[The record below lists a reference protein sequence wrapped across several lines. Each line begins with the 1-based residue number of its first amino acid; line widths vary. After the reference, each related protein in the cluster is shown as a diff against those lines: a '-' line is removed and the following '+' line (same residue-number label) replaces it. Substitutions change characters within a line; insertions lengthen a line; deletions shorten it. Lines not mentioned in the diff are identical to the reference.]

1 MKASKKRGFTIIELV
16 IVIAVIAILAAVL
29 IPTFANI
36 IQKANVANDVA
47 LARNMNTILIADEAT
62 NGRSTDMY
70 DVLIALEQGGFKLE
84 NLNPRADGNVFA
96 WDKANNQIVYLD
108 KKNPDKPIFQAKEI
122 GNNKGDLYITTRK
135 AEVFADY
142 PGYSYYFAS
151 DIDGNITL
159 DEGSCLDT
167 GEFALNGNVSVVTKN
182 DVEIHGTINGTI
194 TVDSTSG
201 KITNYSVV
209 GKKVVIKN
217 TAATSYHE
225 RGHVAAME
233 IQNSLTGKVVLE
245 NDAYVDKLTNN
256 KTSGKGTV
264 ENKGYVKAVDG
275 SDTETV
281 KPTTGTGY
289 VLEIGTYD
297 QLVNFRNK
305 VNAGAS
311 YSGMTVK
318 LTADIDISE
327 RAWTPIGAVY
337 RRDINAKSSVFQ
349 GTFDGQGH
357 KITGLTNTGF
367 KISSVFSG
375 GNDTTPEG
383 YKEYVFGLFGSVY
396 NATIKD
402 IVMANV
408 NIDLACDEKE
418 KVVGDS
424 VGAIVGFAAGN
435 KETGVTIENCEV
447 LSGSIVG
454 YDAVAGIVGRSYSGK
469 ITIENCKNAA
479 TVSAIRRACGIL
491 GYTNTSY
498 IKDGGS
504 AAIKKCTNSG
514 NVKQTC
520 TPDTDPAGKEN
531 LSYYQ
536 VAGLAI
542 CGGKDAVEITITGSV
557 NNGTITLTANGK
569 QDKTVLYSEKK

>member
-122 GNNKGDLYITTRK
+122 GANKGDLYITTRK

-151 DIDGNITL
+151 DISGNITL

-167 GEFALNGNVSVVTKN
+167 GEFALNGNVSVKTNK

-194 TVDSTSG
+194 TVDSTNG

-209 GKKVVIKN
+209 KNVVIVN

-245 NDAYVDKLTNN
+245 NDAYVEKLTNN
-256 KTSGKGTV
+256 KTSGTV
-264 ENKGYVKAVDG
+264 ENNGFVKEVAGTDTSVPATG
-275 SDTETV
+275 SE
-281 KPTTGTGY
+281 Y

-327 RAWTPIGAVY
+327 RAWTPIGAAH
-337 RRDINAKSSVFQ
+337 RDKIEAQTNVFQ

-367 KISSVFSG
+367 KISSVFKGS
-375 GNDTTPEG
+375 NSTTPEG
-383 YKEYVFGLFGSVY
+383 YSEYVFGLFGSVY
-396 NATIKD
+396 NATIKN

-408 NIDLACDEKE
+408 NIDLGCDEKE

-424 VGAIVGFAAGN
+424 VGAIVGYAAGTN
-435 KETGVTIENCEV
+435 VTIDSCKV

-454 YDAVAGIVGRSYSGK
+454 YDAVAGIIGRTYSANT
-469 ITIENCKNAA
+469 TISNCENAA
-479 TVSAIRRACGIL
+479 TVTAIRRASGIL
-491 GYTNTSY
+491 GFTSGGKGTRVTAITNC
-498 IKDGGS
+498 K
-504 AAIKKCTNSG
+504 NSG
-514 NVKQTC
+514 NVKQTG
-520 TPDTDPAGKEN
+520 TPDTDPAGKGGII
-531 LSYYQ
+531 YYI

-542 CGGKDAVEITITGSV
+542 YQKGNSPEIDITGSS
-557 NNGTITLTANGK
+557 NTGTVTLTVPAGEGK
-569 QDKTVLYSEKK
+569 NKSDTVWYY

>member
-122 GNNKGDLYITTRK
+122 GANKGDLYITTRK
-135 AEVFADY
+135 AEVFADH

-151 DIDGNITL
+151 DISGDITL

-167 GEFALNGNVSVVTKN
+167 GEFALNGNVIVNTKK

-194 TVDSTSG
+194 TVDSESG

-209 GKKVVIKN
+209 KNVVIKN

-245 NDAYVDKLTNN
+245 NDAYVEKLTNN
-256 KTSGKGTV
+256 KTNGTV
-264 ENKGYVKAVDG
+264 ENNGFVKEVAGTDTSVPATG
-275 SDTETV
+275 SE
-281 KPTTGTGY
+281 Y

-504 AAIKKCTNSG
+504 AAIKNCTNSG

-542 CGGKDAVEITITGSV
+542 CGGKDSVEITITGSV

-569 QDKTVLYSEKK
+569 QNATVLYSEKK

>member
-16 IVIAVIAILAAVL
+16 IVIADIAILAAVL

-96 WDKANNQIVYLD
+96 WDKANNQIVYLE
-108 KKNPDKPIFQAKEI
+108 KGSAKPIFQAKEI
-122 GNNKGDLYITTRK
+122 GDNKGDLYITTRK

-151 DIDGNITL
+151 DIKGDITL
-159 DEGSCLDT
+159 KGGSCLDT
-167 GEFALNGNVSVVTKN
+167 GEFALDGNVYVQTEK

-194 TVDSTSG
+194 TVNSESG

-245 NDAYVDKLTNN
+245 NDAYVETLTNN
-256 KTSGKGTV
+256 RTSGTV
-264 ENKGYVKAVDG
+264 ESKGYVKAVDNAS
-275 SDTETV
+275 SDKESV

-289 VLEIGTYD
+289 ALEIGTYD

-435 KETGVTIENCEV
+435 KETGVTIEKCEV

-504 AAIKKCTNSG
+504 AAIKNCTNSG

-542 CGGKDAVEITITGSV
+542 CGGKDAVEITITESV

-569 QDKTVLYSEKK
+569 QSATVLYSEKK

>member
-96 WDKANNQIVYLD
+96 WDKANNQIVYLE
-108 KKNPDKPIFQAKEI
+108 KGSTKPIFQAKEI
-122 GNNKGDLYITTRK
+122 GDNKGDLYITTRK

-151 DIDGNITL
+151 DISGNITL

-167 GEFALNGNVSVVTKN
+167 GEFALNGNVSVKTNK
-182 DVEIHGTINGTI
+182 DVEIQGTINGTI
-194 TVDSTSG
+194 TVDSANG

-209 GKKVVIKN
+209 NNVVIVN
-217 TAATSYHE
+217 TASTSYHE

-233 IQNSLTGKVVLE
+233 IKDSLTGKVVLE

-349 GTFDGQGH
+349 GTFDGQNH

-424 VGAIVGFAAGN
+424 VGAIVGFAAGD

-504 AAIKKCTNSG
+504 AAITNCTNSG

-542 CGGKDAVEITITGSV
+542 CGGKDAVKITITGSV